1 MRRPGGAWCKLKPI
15 VLAIWFALRKRER
28 RGVRCGARAYGWT
41 AERRR
46 KTGTVAPEYHSR
58 DTHDLWPPQP
68 ELDPRQKDALLLDGG
83 FEGNPWMSE
92 KTV

>member
-1 MRRPGGAWCKLKPI
+1 M
-15 VLAIWFALRKRER
+15 
-28 RGVRCGARAYGWT
+28 
-41 AERRR
+41 
-46 KTGTVAPEYHSR
+46 APEYHSR